1 MKSILTLIVSA
12 LIGTTLAQANV
23 ADIPKDYPLKT
34 CPVSKE
40 LLGSD
45 EMIPFKLTHEGTEV
59 WLCCKSCK
67 KSFDKDPAKYVELV
81 RAAKKK

>member
-1 MKSILTLIVSA
+1 MKSILTLIVS
-12 LIGTTLAQANV
+12 TLLAGSLVHANETPV
-23 ADIPKDYPLKT
+23 PKEYPLKT

-45 EMIPFKLTHEGTEV
+45 DMVPFKLTHEGTEV

-67 KSFDKDPAKYVELV
+67 RNFDKNAAKYVKIV
-81 RAAKKK
+81 RDAAK

>member
-1 MKSILTLIVSA
+1 MKSILTLIVSI
-12 LIGTTLAQANV
+12 LIGSNLAQANL

-45 EMIPFKLTHEGTEV
+45 EMIPFKIVHDGTEV

-67 KSFDKDPAKYVELV
+67 RNFDKNAAKYVQIV
-81 RAAKKK
+81 RDARK